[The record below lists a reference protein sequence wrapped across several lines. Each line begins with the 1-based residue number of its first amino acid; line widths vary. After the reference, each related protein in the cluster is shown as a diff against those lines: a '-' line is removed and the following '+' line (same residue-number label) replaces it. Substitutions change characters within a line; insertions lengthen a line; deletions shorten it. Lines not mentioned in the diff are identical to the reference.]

1 MRALLRCQ
9 AFMQARFAVGLRAA
23 LCSVT
28 PVLGHFEEN
37 FMKKLSFAIAANTG
51 LAQEVAFAF
60 LRQAAQSHSARMGN
74 AHPARKAEIRAHYR
88 AWLTQVRAEV
98 RLPYYGAYFGQAEE
112 YFA

>member
-1 MRALLRCQ
+1 
-9 AFMQARFAVGLRAA
+9 MQVHFAVGLRAA

-28 PVLGHFEEN
+28 PVCGHFLEN

-51 LAQEVAFAF
+51 TPQVVAFKF
-60 LRQAAQSHSARMGN
+60 LRQVAQSHSARV
-74 AHPARKAEIRAHYR
+74 AHASPARKTEIQAHYR
-88 AWLTQVRAEV
+88 AWLSQVRTER